1 MGSKWKK
8 AKVALGLN
16 LCMFV
21 PRTLD
26 DDFPPSTVVSE
37 RLSDAALLSSRP
49 TTLVP
54 FFHGLR
60 LSKSSS
66 KSSKQTCAIC
76 LTKMKQGSGQAIF
89 TAECSHS
96 FHFHCIASNVKHGNQ
111 ICPVCRAK
119 WKEIPLSGSSL
130 EPIQGRVTPSPINWP
145 QNDALMAVVHR
156 LPLPLPHP
164 RRDLNRRH
172 IVPVY

>member
-37 RLSDAALLSSRP
+37 RFSDAALLSPANYQKGSSRP
-49 TTLVP
+49 TTPVP
-54 FFHGLR
+54 SFHGLK

-66 KSSKQTCAIC
+66 KSSKVCVVFVVI
-76 LTKMKQGSGQAIF
+76 
-89 TAECSHS
+89 
-96 FHFHCIASNVKHGNQ
+96 VKD
-111 ICPVCRAK
+111 VSVS
-119 WKEIPLSGSSL
+119 LSQFVSMFFF
-130 EPIQGRVTPSPINWP
+130 N
-145 QNDALMAVVHR
+145 
-156 LPLPLPHP
+156 
-164 RRDLNRRH
+164 
-172 IVPVY
+172 